1 MSRSAPLSASME
13 DYLEA
18 IYHIVAEKQAARA
31 KDIAQRLKVN
41 NSSVTGAL
49 RALSEKGLI
58 NYAPYDV
65 ITLTAEGKPL
75 AEEIVRKHEALKD
88 FFITILHI
96 SQEEAEKA
104 ACGMEH
110 TVSPNILDRLMRFT
124 EFLEICPRGGVN
136 WIDDFWE
143 NVAKGCDRREPYEDC
158 RRCIQDCLRG
168 FDAKKAMIDAS
179 QGETLLR
186 DLPRGQ
192 RCKLLKIKGRSD
204 LNRKLKA
211 IGAVRGSIFE
221 VEDITSPDRVMD
233 VKVKGYH
240 ISLRQDEASKIVVES
255 LG

>member
-1 MSRSAPLSASME
+1 MSCSAPLSASME

-65 ITLTAEGKPL
+65 ITLTFEGKQL

-88 FFITILHI
+88 FFTTILHI
-96 SQEEAEKA
+96 SEEEAEKA

-124 EFLEICPRGGVN
+124 EFLEICPRGGVS
-136 WIDDFWE
+136 WIDNFWE
-143 NVAKGCDRREPYEDC
+143 NVEKGCDRMEPYEDC
-158 RRCIQDCLRG
+158 QRCIQDCLAE
-168 FDAKKAMIDAS
+168 FDARKAQIDAS
-179 QGETLLR
+179 EGETVLR
-186 DLPRGQ
+186 DLTRGQ
-192 RCKLLKIKGRSD
+192 RCKLLKIRGRGD
-204 LNRKLKA
+204 VNRKLKA
-211 IGAVRGSIFE
+211 IGAARGSIFE
-221 VEDITSPDRVMD
+221 VENVNSPDRVMD

-240 ISLRQDEASKIVVES
+240 ISLRQDETAKIVVEP

>member
-1 MSRSAPLSASME
+1 MTCSAPLSASME

-18 IYHIVAEKQAARA
+18 IFHVVAEKQAARA

-65 ITLTAEGKPL
+65 ITLTPEGRQL

-88 FFITILHI
+88 FFVTILHI
-96 SQEEAEKA
+96 SEEEAEMA

-110 TVSPNILDRLMRFT
+110 AVSPNILDRLLRFT
-124 EFLEICPRGGVN
+124 EFLEICPRGGVS
-136 WIDDFWE
+136 WIDNFWE
-143 NVAKGCDRREPYEDC
+143 NVERGCDRMEPYEDC
-158 RRCIQDCLRG
+158 RRCILDCLAE
-168 FDAKKAMIDAS
+168 FDAKKSQIDAS
-179 QGETLLR
+179 EGETVLR
-186 DLPRGQ
+186 DLVRGQ
-192 RCKLLKIKGRSD
+192 RCKLLKVKGRTD

-211 IGAVRGSIFE
+211 IGAARGSIFE
-221 VEDITSPDRVMD
+221 VENVLGPDRVMD

-240 ISLRQDEASKIVVES
+240 ISLRQDEAAKIVVEP